1 MLVFGRKR
9 PIRFMDFVE
18 EGTSAGDI
26 ATKGV
31 VSLRE
36 NDGFH
41 LALKLAL
48 SGYRL
53 IPILDSEG
61 ESVRGITTSKEIL
74 DFLGAGPLSME
85 GGKEP
90 LDAKVKLLMKRPS
103 IGVDA
108 KESPRRV
115 MESFREN
122 KVDMHHV
129 EKKGKLHGIITESDI
144 TYRIRGSTGL
154 KVGDV
159 MTRCVFFVNE
169 DDRLANVARMLAIG
183 PYRKLPVVTDGF
195 LVGIITP
202 FDVMKHLNE
211 SKRLSSVR
219 TNGTRISE
227 VMNRPVA
234 AIGPGADVAEA
245 VALMRRKNVSGLPV
259 TEDDTLVGIITE
271 RDIIDAMR

>member
-1 MLVFGRKR
+1 MLGFGSKR

-31 VSLRE
+31 VSVRE

-53 IPILDSEG
+53 IPILDDKG

-74 DFLGAGPLSME
+74 DFLGAGPLSRE

-103 IGVDA
+103 IGVGAGESA
-108 KESPRRV
+108 KSV

-144 TYRIRGSTGL
+144 TYRIQGNVRL

-159 MTRCVFFVNE
+159 MTRSVFFVNE
-169 DDRLANVARMLAIG
+169 DDQLANVARMLAVG

-219 TNGTRISE
+219 TNVTSISDI
-227 VMNRPVA
+227 MNRDVA
-234 AIGPGADVAEA
+234 TIRPDADVADA
-245 VALMRRKNVSGLPV
+245 VALMRRKNISGLPV
-259 TEDDTLVGIITE
+259 TEEQTLVGIITE

>member
-1 MLVFGRKR
+1 MLGFGRKR

-18 EGTSAGDI
+18 EGISAGDI

-53 IPILDSEG
+53 IPILDGKG
-61 ESVRGITTSKEIL
+61 ESVRGITTSREIL
-74 DFLGAGPLSME
+74 DFLGAGPLSRE

-90 LDAKVKLLMKRPS
+90 LDARVKLLMKRPS
-103 IGVDA
+103 IGVGAGESA
-108 KESPRRV
+108 KNV

-122 KVDMHHV
+122 RVDMHHV

-144 TYRIRGSTGL
+144 TYRIRGNTDL
-154 KVGDV
+154 KVGDI
-159 MTRCVFFVNE
+159 MTKAVFFVND
-169 DDRLANVARMLAIG
+169 DDRLSNVARMLAVG
-183 PYRKLPVVTDGF
+183 SYRKLPVVTDGF

-219 TNGTRISE
+219 TNMTGISD
-227 VMNRPVA
+227 VMNR
-234 AIGPGADVAEA
+234 DVATIRPDADIADA
-245 VALMRRKNVSGLPV
+245 VALMRRKNISGLPV

>member
-1 MLVFGRKR
+1 MLGFGGKR

-18 EGTSAGDI
+18 EGISAGDI

-53 IPILDSEG
+53 IPILDSKG

-74 DFLGAGPLSME
+74 DFLGAGPLSRE

-90 LDAKVKLLMKRPS
+90 LDARVKLLMKRPS

-108 KESPRRV
+108 GTGARSV

-122 KVDMHHV
+122 KVDMHHI

-144 TYRIRGSTGL
+144 TYRIQANVGL

-159 MTRCVFFVNE
+159 MTRAVFFVNE
-169 DDRLANVARMLAIG
+169 DDQLANVAKMLAVG

-219 TNGTRISE
+219 TNRTRISE
-227 VMNRPVA
+227 VMNRQVA
-234 AIGPGADVAEA
+234 TIRPDADISEA
-245 VALMRRKNVSGLPV
+245 VALMRRKNISGLPV
-259 TEDDTLVGIITE
+259 TEEDNLVGIITE